1 MKKLF
6 RVFLLGFLVLFV
18 LAGCAAPTEE
28 ATEAP
33 EPTEEMAEPTEPPQE
48 EATEA
53 PEPMEQPV
61 LKLGAAVSLTG
72 ALANQGS
79 DLKDGYE
86 YWKETVNEMGGIEIG
101 DQKYEVEIV
110 YYDDTTDAETSVKLT
125 EKLIT
130 EDEVDFLLGPFGS
143 GITNATSAVGEKYQV
158 LTFASMANA
167 NSIYEREFD
176 YTFGILPLAGSQ
188 AKPALEMAAA
198 MGETTVA
205 IVTPDDLWPRT
216 VAEGAQ
222 DLAEN
227 LGMEVV
233 YFEAYPKGAS
243 DLSTMINQMKA
254 LEPGVLVGT
263 GYEAEL
269 ILMTRQ
275 MKELQF
281 NANVVVF
288 SGATT
293 YLDYIESL
301 STDTHG
307 VMGLDWWTAAA
318 SWEGGIFGSA
328 QEYAEGFEAEYGY
341 EPRYISGAASAA
353 GEVLRLALENAG
365 TTDTEAVRQA
375 LLDLDT
381 QIFFGNYN
389 FNEHGVNV
397 GGSAMGTQ
405 IIWEDADN
413 YDLFIVWPEEIQERA
428 PVYPKPFWGEM
439 EME

>member
-1 MKKLF
+1 MKKFFKVL
-6 RVFLLGFLVLFV
+6 LLGFLVLFV
-18 LAGCAAPTEE
+18 LASCGAPTEE
-28 ATEAP
+28 VTQAP
-33 EPTEEMAEPTEPPQE
+33 EPTEEMAEPTEPPEAE
-48 EATEA
+48 ETAE

-79 DLKDGYE
+79 DLRDGYE
-86 YWKETVNEMGGIEIG
+86 FWKNKVNEMGGIQIG
-101 DQKYEVEIV
+101 DEKYLVEII

-158 LTFASMANA
+158 ITFASMANA
-167 NSIYEREFD
+167 NSIYERDFG

-222 DLAEN
+222 AIAED

-233 YFEAYPKGAS
+233 YFEAYPQGAS

-254 LEPGVLVGT
+254 LSPGVLVGT

-301 STDTHG
+301 GTDTHG

-328 QEYAEGFEAEYGY
+328 QGYAEDFEAEYGY
-341 EPRYISGAASAA
+341 EPRYIGGAASAA
-353 GEVLRLALENAG
+353 GEVLRLALEEAG
-365 TTDTEAVRQA
+365 TKDTEAVRQA
-375 LLDLDT
+375 LHDLDT

-389 FNEHGVNV
+389 FDEGGVNV

-405 IIWEDADN
+405 ILWEDEDN
-413 YDLFIVWPEEIQERA
+413 YDLLIVWPEEIQEQE
-428 PVYPKPFWGEM
+428 PVYPKPFWGEL
-439 EME
+439 E